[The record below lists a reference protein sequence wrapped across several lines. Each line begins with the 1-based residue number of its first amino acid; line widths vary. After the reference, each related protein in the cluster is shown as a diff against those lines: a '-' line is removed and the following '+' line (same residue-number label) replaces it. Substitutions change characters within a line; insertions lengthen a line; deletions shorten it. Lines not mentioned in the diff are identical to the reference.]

1 MEASMQK
8 RIGVLLLMVSI
19 LTGCDYFSY
28 GATSLASIQ
37 THAAQ
42 MEQKEVKVIGT
53 VKGTSEF
60 PFINM
65 KMYILKD
72 TSGEMLVT
80 TDGLLPKEGEKIALT
95 GRVENAA
102 TISGQSLGVH
112 IKEIKRLT
120 ILI

>member
-1 MEASMQK
+1 M
-8 RIGVLLLMVSI
+8 

-28 GATSLASIQ
+28 GATTLGSIQ
-37 THAAQ
+37 TNAPQ

-65 KMYILKD
+65 KMFILKD
-72 TSGEMLVT
+72 ASGEILIT
-80 TDGLLPKEGEKIALT
+80 TDGPLPKEGEKIALK

-112 IKEIKRLT
+112 IKEIKRLK

>member
-1 MEASMQK
+1 MK
-8 RIGVLLLMVSI
+8 KLIGVGLIMIAL

-28 GATSLASIQ
+28 GATTIADIQ

-72 TSGEMLVT
+72 DSGEILIT
-80 TDGLLPKEGEKIALT
+80 TDGPLPKEGEKISLK

-112 IKEIKRLT
+112 IKEIKRLNV
-120 ILI
+120 LL